1 MIIKKLSIKE
11 FGSLKNKEIYLGGG
25 INLVEGDNESG
36 KSTILAF
43 IRFLLYG
50 TPRRSA
56 SEVVSEKDRYVNW
69 DSGVAEGS
77 MEIATNKGSFRI
89 ERRLQKHAVGGR
101 ESYTETCAIF
111 DLQSGAEVYRGEVP
125 GKLFLGI
132 PLEVYNSTSSVR
144 QLDCTNV
151 DGNGVGTSI
160 ENLLF
165 SADETV
171 DTDKIRA
178 KLDDYRR
185 TLLYKN
191 EKGGKLFE
199 LETTKSLIET
209 KLEIAKRDAEAVI
222 AKEATVEKMKVLS
235 EKTKTQI
242 AEYEK
247 QLELYETC
255 TVLKRFETLHAYEK
269 KHEEFLAKKNVLAA
283 EKGFDGKLPN
293 REVLAELDL
302 LTRALADKMSAASTA
317 KALLEGA
324 KAAPDGDRA
333 LAAFDE
339 IIVGEGDRDSLLAR
353 VRASLKKKKRNTL
366 LGILCAAF
374 GSISLAASLLMYFTE
389 LLSAYLSGIPYL
401 DYGLFGGGLLLL
413 VFCILAFGAVAKAK
427 RSRLSI
433 LARIGVTDK
442 KTSLTDLGKYMDTCR
457 SARLACHA
465 YDTRLAEATE
475 AQRRTVD
482 ELSSAVASAQT
493 FLSSVGASAD
503 TNESPALIEHMKAT
517 YNDLFATCTEK
528 ERLEGEIGGYERL
541 ITELRG
547 ELHEYNEAALS
558 ATLGGRAVSEVMDG
572 MDITKIR
579 MSYNFTRTQ
588 HAATEQKRIGLEKEL
603 IALTSTSESPARLSV
618 KLDEVNKELEKTRA
632 QYGAVKTAHEYLGLA
647 AENLRKSVTPSLRVR
662 ASELMSKITGGK
674 YSALGISN
682 DMDITVTVDGTTR
695 SIEALSKGTKDAA
708 YIALRLALVELI
720 CAGDPPPVLFDE
732 SFTQLDEKRTEK
744 MLNMLMNLGLDGK
757 QTILF
762 TCHKREGQMLKKMGT
777 FHHIKLDPK

>member
-56 SEVVSEKDRYVNW
+56 SEIVSEKDRYVNW
-69 DSGVAEGS
+69 DSGIAEGS
-77 MEIATNKGSFRI
+77 MEIATGKGSFRI
-89 ERRLQKHAVGGR
+89 ERRLQRHAVGGR
-101 ESYTETCAIF
+101 ESYTENCAIF
-111 DLQSGAEVYRGEVP
+111 DLQSGTEVYKGEVP

-151 DGNGVGTSI
+151 DGNGVGASI

-199 LETTKSLIET
+199 LENTKKLLET
-209 KLEIAKRDAEAVI
+209 KLEIAKRDAESVI
-222 AKEATVEKMKVLS
+222 VKEATVEKMKMLS
-235 EKTKTQI
+235 EKTKAQI

-255 TVLKRFETLHAYEK
+255 TVLKRFETLHAYET
-269 KHEEFLAKKNVLAA
+269 KHENLLA
-283 EKGFDGKLPN
+283 EKNSLTAQKGFGSKLPD
-293 REVLAELDL
+293 RGILAELDL
-302 LTRALADKMSAASTA
+302 LTRTLADKMGAESTA
-317 KALLEGA
+317 TALLEGA
-324 KAAPDGDRA
+324 RIAPDGDRT
-333 LAAFDE
+333 LAAFHD
-339 IIVGEGDRDSLLAR
+339 IVISEGDKDALLTR
-353 VRASLKKKKRNTL
+353 VTACLKKKKRNTV
-366 LGILCAAF
+366 LGIHS
-374 GSISLAASLLMYFTE
+374 SILGVLSLAASLLMYFTD
-389 LLSAYLSGIPYL
+389 LLTPYLGSIPYL
-401 DYGLFGGGLLLL
+401 NYGLFGGGALLL
-413 VFCILAFGAVAKAK
+413 VLGVVAFGAISKAV
-427 RSRLSI
+427 RDRLEI
-433 LARIGVTDK
+433 LSRIGMTDK
-442 KTSLTDLGKYMDTCR
+442 KASVADLAKYIDACR
-457 SARLACHA
+457 NARVACNA

-475 AQRRTVD
+475 AQKKAMD
-482 ELSSAVASAQT
+482 ELSVATISARE
-493 FLSSVGASAD
+493 FLDGVGASAE
-503 TNESPALIEHMKAT
+503 THESPALIEHMKAT
-517 YNDLFATCTEK
+517 YDNLFATCTEK
-528 ERLEGEIGGYERL
+528 ERLEGEIGSYERL
-541 ITELRG
+541 IAELRD
-547 ELHEYNEAALS
+547 ELREYNETTLA
-558 ATLGGRAVSEVMDG
+558 ATLGGRAVSDVMDS
-572 MDITKIR
+572 MDISKIR
-579 MSYNFTRTQ
+579 LSYNFTRTQ
-588 HAATEQKRIGLEKEL
+588 HAATEQKRIGLEKDL

-618 KLDEVNKELEKTRA
+618 KLDEVKKELEKTRA

-744 MLNMLMNLGLDGK
+744 MLNMLMNLGFDGK
-757 QTILF
+757 QTLLF